1 MSSVNIQT
9 IGHSTLVS
17 QSRTGMIIGVIFGLI
32 SVILV
37 ICYFSI
43 TTTNDVID
51 KEESGEAKKQ
61 PGFLVAAGVT
71 FVIGSIG
78 LGVGYIKK
86 KDIGDVAM
94 EQAAG
99 QSTLDNQAYRMKRAK
114 EDAIMEGAEG
124 IASSIAFANRR

>member
-9 IGHSTLVS
+9 IGHSTLIS
-17 QSRTGMIIGVIFGLI
+17 QSRTGMIIGVVSALI

-43 TTTNDVID
+43 TQNDPID
-51 KEESGEAKKQ
+51 EKDKGKKQ
-61 PGFLVAAGVT
+61 PGFLVGAGVA
-71 FVIGSIG
+71 FVIGSVG

-86 KDIGDVAM
+86 KDIGNVAM

-99 QSTLDNQAYRMKRAK
+99 QSMLDNQAYRMKRAK
-114 EDAIMEGAEG
+114 QDAIMEGAEG